1 MKIVKG
7 ELAIGRFLVPYRIYG
22 ESEKHI
28 VCISGA
34 KQTMAAWRSFVSHF
48 IADYSIVV
56 FDLPGQGRAT
66 ILSGEPGI
74 SFDEQIEVL
83 HSVVLE
89 TTPNDN
95 STILAAASWGTIIAA
110 ALAARYPDL
119 IDKMILGSFGAKPSK
134 AVISV
139 IREGQSLFDG
149 NKSDEIAPLMIQKF
163 GQQIPDSHKK
173 QMILQFKGMSRED
186 LLSFYEHCKFVEQA
200 TDIEEF
206 VTLSNITA
214 STFIAIGEF
223 DAIIDISDI
232 EEAST
237 RIPNC
242 EFKMIPGAGHFL
254 HWEEPSILKY
264 YSDFLN
270 K

>member
-7 ELAIGRFLVPYRIYG
+7 ELAIGRFRVPYRIYG
-22 ESEKHI
+22 EAEQTI

-48 IADYSIVV
+48 VSDYSIVV
-56 FDLPGQGRAT
+56 FDLPGQGRAS
-66 ILSGEPGI
+66 ILSGAPGI
-74 SFDEQIEVL
+74 TFEEQIDVL
-83 HSVVLE
+83 HSVIQA
-89 TTPNDN
+89 TTPDHP
-95 STILAAASWGTIIAA
+95 TILAAASWGTIISA

-119 IDKMILGSFGAKPSK
+119 VEKMILGSFGAKPSK
-134 AVISV
+134 EIIEV
-139 IREGQSLFDG
+139 IRAGQSLFDG
-149 NKSDEIAPLMIQKF
+149 DKTDEIAPLMIEKF
-163 GQQIPDSHKK
+163 GQQIPESHKQ
-173 QMILQFKGMSRED
+173 QMISQFKGMSRED
-186 LLSFYEHCKFVEQA
+186 FLSFYEHCKFVEQA

-206 VTLSNITA
+206 VTLGDIKA
-214 STFIAIGEF
+214 STLIVIGEF

-242 EFKMIPGAGHFL
+242 EFVMVPGAGHFL
-254 HWEEPSILKY
+254 HWEKPEILHS
-264 YSDFLN
+264 YSAFLA